1 VKTGFALGFVAG
13 AVSMWGVILWLLS
26 DTEEGMSDVTFT
38 ADNGKSEYRFRGR
51 LVEAP
56 HA

>member
-1 VKTGFALGFVAG
+1 
-13 AVSMWGVILWLLS
+13 VSMWGVILWLLS
-26 DTEEGMSDVTFT
+26 DTEEGLSDVTFT